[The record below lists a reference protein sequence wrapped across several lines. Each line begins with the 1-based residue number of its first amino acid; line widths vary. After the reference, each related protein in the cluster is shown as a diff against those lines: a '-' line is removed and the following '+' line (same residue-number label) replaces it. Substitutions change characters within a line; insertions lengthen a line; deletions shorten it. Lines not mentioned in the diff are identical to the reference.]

1 MRRVGVL
8 ASTMGLLGCMAS
20 APCPTPASSA
30 SPASSQ
36 SAWTLVEE
44 AAHSLGESRDLVELS
59 RFAALVAETRLHAP
73 EPTTLAPR
81 TRELRQRLVEAG
93 TLRVRELDAVA
104 LAATAHEPA
113 LRAWHQASFYL
124 SLLPVAE
131 SAEEMTAF
139 QQLVE
144 AHERVRLAIERAAR
158 LRYSQWALGEIEQFQ
173 RQYADATGADDDE
186 ENIIRA
192 AARELG
198 PIDAEL
204 LLPAIGM
211 LYQQVLSTAAQRLSD
226 EDADLRR
233 LLTAVAV
240 TPKRGLE

>member
-1 MRRVGVL
+1 MLSVRV
-8 ASTMGLLGCMAS
+8 A
-20 APCPTPASSA
+20 
-30 SPASSQ
+30 
-36 SAWTLVEE
+36 TLR
-44 AAHSLGESRDLVELS
+44 S
-59 RFAALVAETRLHAP
+59 LHA
-73 EPTTLAPR
+73 EAHFASGCCGSGWPTT
-81 TRELRQRLVEAG
+81 
-93 TLRVRELDAVA
+93 
-104 LAATAHEPA
+104 
-113 LRAWHQASFYL
+113 
-124 SLLPVAE
+124 
-131 SAEEMTAF
+131 
-139 QQLVE
+139 
-144 AHERVRLAIERAAR
+144 RVRLAIERAAR